1 MARKVIRQCPSC
13 DGELEVTR
21 LSCTECETEIL
32 GRFELTRFAML
43 PLETLQ
49 YLEVFIKNR
58 GNIKKM
64 ERELNDS
71 YWTIRAKL
79 DEVIKEMGF
88 EVEEAE
94 DEARR
99 DARPALPGL
108 QDGAGVPQGSQRHH
122 GGDGF
127 LPGTGQHVQ
136 RIHGQLP
143 GGGAQGRQETER

>member
-94 DEARR
+94 DEAQSEQRR
-99 DARPALPGL
+99 QILEKVD
-108 QDGAGVPQGSQRHH
+108 QGEITASEAAE
-122 GGDGF
+122 
-127 LPGTGQHVQ
+127 
-136 RIHGQLP
+136 QL
-143 GGGAQGRQETER
+143 AKIKN